1 MMKDDLLEIGKIVNT
16 HGIRGEVKIQPWCD
30 EPELFDELEYLFI
43 EGEKYNI
50 VRNRFHKTCQ
60 IVQLENVN
68 NIDDA
73 ERFKNKIVYINRG
86 ALELPEG
93 RYYIADIE
101 GLTVKE
107 QNGRI
112 LGVVDEIIKTGSN
125 DVYSLK
131 DTFNKKPVLI
141 PVIEG
146 VVLET
151 NIDGGYIVVK
161 LPKGLIDD

>member
-1 MMKDDLLEIGKIVNT
+1 MKDDLLEIGKIVNT
-16 HGIRGEVKIQPWCD
+16 HGIRGEVKLQPWCD

-73 ERFKNKIVYINRG
+73 ERFKNKIVYINRD

>member
-1 MMKDDLLEIGKIVNT
+1 MKDDLLEIGKIVNT

-73 ERFKNKIVYINRG
+73 ERFKNKIVYINRD

-93 RYYIADIE
+93 RDYIADIE

>member
-1 MMKDDLLEIGKIVNT
+1 MLEIGKIVNT

-73 ERFKNKIVYINRG
+73 ERFKNKIVYINRD

>member
-1 MMKDDLLEIGKIVNT
+1 MKDDLLEIGKIVNT

-68 NIDDA
+68 SIDA
-73 ERFKNKIVYINRG
+73 ERFKNQIVYVNRD

>member
-1 MMKDDLLEIGKIVNT
+1 MKDDLLEIGKIVNT

-73 ERFKNKIVYINRG
+73 ERFKNKIVYINRD

-151 NIDGGYIVVK
+151 K
-161 LPKGLIDD
+161 KGRRIYSSQAA

>member
-1 MMKDDLLEIGKIVNT
+1 MKDDLLELGKIVNT

-68 NIDDA
+68 SIDDA
-73 ERFKNKIVYINRG
+73 ERFKNKIVYINRDD
-86 ALELPEG
+86 LELPEG

-107 QNGRI
+107 QDGRI

>member
-1 MMKDDLLEIGKIVNT
+1 MKDDLLEIGKIVNT

-68 NIDDA
+68 SIDDA
-73 ERFKNKIVYINRG
+73 ERFKNKIVYING
-86 ALELPEG
+86 DALELPEG

>member
-1 MMKDDLLEIGKIVNT
+1 MKDDLLEIGKIVNT

-68 NIDDA
+68 HIDDA
-73 ERFKNKIVYINRG
+73 ERFKNKIVYINRD

>member
-1 MMKDDLLEIGKIVNT
+1 MKDDLLEIGKIVNT

-68 NIDDA
+68 SIDDA
-73 ERFKNKIVYINRG
+73 ERFKNKIVYINRD

>member
-1 MMKDDLLEIGKIVNT
+1 MKDDLLEIGKIVNT

-68 NIDDA
+68 SIDDA
-73 ERFKNKIVYINRG
+73 ERFKNQIVYINRD

-151 NIDGGYIVVK
+151 DIDGGYIVVK

>member
-1 MMKDDLLEIGKIVNT
+1 MKDDLLEIGKIVNT

-73 ERFKNKIVYINRG
+73 ERFKNKIVYINRD

-93 RYYIADIE
+93 RYYIADSE

>member
-1 MMKDDLLEIGKIVNT
+1 MKDDLLEIGKIVNT

-68 NIDDA
+68 SIDDA
-73 ERFKNKIVYINRG
+73 ERFKNQIVYINRD

-161 LPKGLIDD
+161 LPKGLIDE

>member
-1 MMKDDLLEIGKIVNT
+1 MKDDLLEIGKIVNT

-73 ERFKNKIVYINRG
+73 ERFKNKIVYINRD

-146 VVLET
+146 VVLER

>member
-1 MMKDDLLEIGKIVNT
+1 MKDDLLEIGKIVTT

-68 NIDDA
+68 SIDDA
-73 ERFKNKIVYINRG
+73 ERFKNQIVYINRD

>member
-1 MMKDDLLEIGKIVNT
+1 MKDDLLEIGKIVNT

-68 NIDDA
+68 SIDYA
-73 ERFKNKIVYINRG
+73 ERFKNQIVYINRD

-161 LPKGLIDD
+161 LPEGLIDD

>member
-1 MMKDDLLEIGKIVNT
+1 MKDDLLEIGKIVNT

-68 NIDDA
+68 SIDDA
-73 ERFKNKIVYINRG
+73 ERFKNQIVYINRD

-112 LGVVDEIIKTGSN
+112 LGDVDEIIKTGSN

>member
-1 MMKDDLLEIGKIVNT
+1 MKDDLLEIGKIVNT

-68 NIDDA
+68 SIDDA
-73 ERFKNKIVYINRG
+73 ERFKNQIVYINRD

-93 RYYIADIE
+93 RYYIADIA

-107 QNGRI
+107 QKGRI
-112 LGVVDEIIKTGSN
+112 LVVVDEIIKTGCN

-151 NIDGGYIVVK
+151 NIDGGYIVVQ
-161 LPKGLIDD
+161 LPKGWMDD

>member
-1 MMKDDLLEIGKIVNT
+1 MKDDLLEIGKIVNT

-68 NIDDA
+68 SIDDA
-73 ERFKNKIVYINRG
+73 ERFKNQIVYINRD

-131 DTFNKKPVLI
+131 DTFNKSRCLFRLLKEWFLRQI
-141 PVIEG
+141 
-146 VVLET
+146 
-151 NIDGGYIVVK
+151 
-161 LPKGLIDD
+161 

>member
-1 MMKDDLLEIGKIVNT
+1 MYKRQ

-68 NIDDA
+68 SIDDA
-73 ERFKNKIVYINRG
+73 ERFKNKIVYINRD

>member
-1 MMKDDLLEIGKIVNT
+1 MKDDLLEIGKIVNT

-68 NIDDA
+68 SIDDA
-73 ERFKNKIVYINRG
+73 ERFKNQIVYINRD

-161 LPKGLIDD
+161 LPKGLFDD

>member
-1 MMKDDLLEIGKIVNT
+1 MKDDLLEIGKIVNT

-30 EPELFDELEYLFI
+30 EPELFEELEYLFI

-68 NIDDA
+68 SIDDA
-73 ERFKNKIVYINRG
+73 ERFKNQIVYINRD

>member
-1 MMKDDLLEIGKIVNT
+1 MKDDLLEIGKIVNT

-43 EGEKYNI
+43 EGEKYKI

-68 NIDDA
+68 SIDDA
-73 ERFKNKIVYINRG
+73 ERFKNQIVYINRD

>member
-1 MMKDDLLEIGKIVNT
+1 MKDDLLEIGKIVNT
-16 HGIRGEVKIQPWCD
+16 HGIRGEVKIQPCCD

-73 ERFKNKIVYINRG
+73 ERFKNKIVYINRD

>member
-1 MMKDDLLEIGKIVNT
+1 MKDDLLEIGKIVNT

-68 NIDDA
+68 SIDDA
-73 ERFKNKIVYINRG
+73 ERFKNKIVDINRD

>member
-1 MMKDDLLEIGKIVNT
+1 MKDDLLEIGKIVDT

-73 ERFKNKIVYINRG
+73 ERFKNKIVYINRD

>member
-1 MMKDDLLEIGKIVNT
+1 MKDDLLEIGKIVNT

-73 ERFKNKIVYINRG
+73 ERFKNKIVYINRD

-151 NIDGGYIVVK
+151 NIGGGYIVVK

>member
-1 MMKDDLLEIGKIVNT
+1 MKDDLLEIGKIVNT

-68 NIDDA
+68 SIDDA
-73 ERFKNKIVYINRG
+73 ERFKNQIVYINRD
-86 ALELPEG
+86 ALELPDG

>member
-1 MMKDDLLEIGKIVNT
+1 MKDDLLEIGKIVNT

-73 ERFKNKIVYINRG
+73 ERFKNKIVYINRD

-112 LGVVDEIIKTGSN
+112 LGVVDEIINTGSN

>member
-1 MMKDDLLEIGKIVNT
+1 MKDDLLEIGKIVNT

-73 ERFKNKIVYINRG
+73 ERFKNKIVYINRD

-161 LPKGLIDD
+161 LPKGLIDY

>member
-1 MMKDDLLEIGKIVNT
+1 MKDDLLEIGKIVNT
-16 HGIRGEVKIQPWCD
+16 HGIMGEVKIQPWCD

-68 NIDDA
+68 SIDDA
-73 ERFKNKIVYINRG
+73 ERFKNQIVYINRD

>member
-1 MMKDDLLEIGKIVNT
+1 MKDDLLEIGKLVNT

-73 ERFKNKIVYINRG
+73 ERFKNKIVYINRD

>member
-68 NIDDA
+68 SIDDA
-73 ERFKNKIVYINRG
+73 ERFKNQIVYINRD

>member
-73 ERFKNKIVYINRG
+73 ERFKNKIVYINRD

>member
-1 MMKDDLLEIGKIVNT
+1 MKDDLLEIGKIVNT

-73 ERFKNKIVYINRG
+73 ERFKNKIVYINRD

-146 VVLET
+146 VVLES

>member
-1 MMKDDLLEIGKIVNT
+1 MKDDLLELGKIVNT

-68 NIDDA
+68 SIDDA
-73 ERFKNKIVYINRG
+73 ERFKNKVVYINRDD
-86 ALELPEG
+86 LELPEG